1 MKGFFVIVGRLLV
14 TLAVWLVVSFLP
26 LVPVMRAPVVPNP
39 IYDSALAS
47 IQDLV
52 GVGILRMGVSHH
64 ATWATFPVM
73 IGLTVVGLAG
83 GWWLSGAIFGRRRRP
98 SA

>member
-1 MKGFFVIVGRLLV
+1 MKGCLVVVGRLLV
-14 TLAVWLVVSFLP
+14 TLLVWLAVSFLP
-26 LVPVMRAPVVPNP
+26 LVPVLRAPVVPNP
-39 IYDSALAS
+39 IYYSALAS

-52 GVGILRMGVSHH
+52 GVGILRVGVSHH

-73 IGLTVVGLAG
+73 IALTAVGLAG